1 MPSFTRNDSYFE
13 NAEEWILR
21 WFGRTEEKQRSK
33 DQKDSKKMAIS
44 LISMAWQSTRKEN
57 DKKEIANEC
66 TAQEN
71 QLIHINL

>member
-13 NAEEWILR
+13 KAEEWILR
-21 WFGRTEEKQRSK
+21 WFGRTEEKQWSK

-71 QLIHINL
+71 QSIHINL